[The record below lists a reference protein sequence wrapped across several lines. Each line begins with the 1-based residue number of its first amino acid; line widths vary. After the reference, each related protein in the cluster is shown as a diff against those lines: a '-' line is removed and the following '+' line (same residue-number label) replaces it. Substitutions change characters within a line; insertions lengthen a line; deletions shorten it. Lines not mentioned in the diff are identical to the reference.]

1 MLSEAKTRTIPSL
14 FPSLEFASSP
24 FLLRLHY
31 LRALIR
37 PTAVQ
42 LWSLVVAL
50 IRFSNKTSP
59 EYIRMCGR
67 YVLTKEHNRLL
78 KSKYFLPKP
87 VMTLYE
93 VKGHNEAKYDP
104 SEVLTFQQPGWKSSS
119 ECL

>member
-1 MLSEAKTRTIPSL
+1 MLSEAKTRTIPSR

-24 FLLRLHY
+24 VLLRLHY
-31 LRALIR
+31 LRALNR
-37 PTAVQ
+37 PTVVTIVRVKAVQ

-67 YVLTKEHNRLL
+67 YVLTKEHNHLL

-93 VKGHNEAKYDP
+93 VKGHN
-104 SEVLTFQQPGWKSSS
+104 
-119 ECL
+119 